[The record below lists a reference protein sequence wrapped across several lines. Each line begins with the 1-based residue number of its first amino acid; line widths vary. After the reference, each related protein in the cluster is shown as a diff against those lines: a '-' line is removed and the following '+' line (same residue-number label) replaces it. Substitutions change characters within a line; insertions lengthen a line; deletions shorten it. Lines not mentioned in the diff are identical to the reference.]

1 MLTRGFTPR
10 ILPFNLGGASS
21 LATTPATGTPEN
33 QETDAEGAG
42 SNTAK
47 ADAAVGG
54 NAEGKA
60 ADGDAETV
68 HEQINLVEG
77 GPGEEN
83 EEVVRDVRV
92 KVMKFESAEKGAE
105 GEREGRE
112 PVVDQKGVGPLRV
125 LKHKTTGAVRMLLRR
140 EPTGQVALNRA
151 VLPSVGYKAEEK
163 YVKLMTSDET
173 GSGLETWMV
182 QVKTKELAQGLAEV
196 LEKHKEANK

>member
-1 MLTRGFTPR
+1 MLTRGFAPDS
-10 ILPFNLGGASS
+10 PFNLGGASS
-21 LATTPATGTPEN
+21 LATTPATGTPEPG
-33 QETDAEGAG
+33 TDAGSAG
-42 SNTAK
+42 SSTAK
-47 ADAAVGG
+47 ADAAAGG
-54 NAEGKA
+54 DSKEKTE
-60 ADGDAETV
+60 DGDAETV

-83 EEVVRDVRV
+83 EEVVHDVRA

-105 GEREGRE
+105 GDKKAKS
-112 PVVDQKGVGPLRV
+112 PWSTKGVGPLRV

-151 VLPSVGYKAEEK
+151 VLPGVGYKAEEK

-182 QVKTKELAQGLAEV
+182 QVKTKELAQGLAEA
-196 LEKHKEANK
+196 LEKHKEANKK